1 MGNRA
6 FQIVC
11 HRARMF
17 ANLSEKEIVALA
29 DTLLA
34 EGGGKINCRPLV
46 VVRVKSNSGSSNL
59 WGLRPFNE
67 THTSAKTSTVVSP
80 AGRGIAQC
88 CPLPVDGLAFDG
100 GTSATPESPLNCKP
114 TKSWLDCIL

>member
-1 MGNRA
+1 MKGLLELSTLFQAFDESKCGFVGNRA

-34 EGGGKINCRPLV
+34 EGGGKIKYTVFIYQLRNFCSKLV
-46 VVRVKSNSGSSNL
+46 AESN
-59 WGLRPFNE
+59 R
-67 THTSAKTSTVVSP
+67 AM
-80 AGRGIAQC
+80 
-88 CPLPVDGLAFDG
+88 
-100 GTSATPESPLNCKP
+100 
-114 TKSWLDCIL
+114 LDIVGN